1 MSYLIYEENSFRKIV
16 IDLLANQNM
25 LSGKNHI
32 KTRLNDCFICIKL
45 IVIKQKIT
53 RKNKENVTQLS
64 ERQKFLTSNSTYKQ
78 LCHK

>member
-1 MSYLIYEENSFRKIV
+1 
-16 IDLLANQNM
+16 M

-32 KTRLNDCFICIKL
+32 KTCLSDCIICLKL

-53 RKNKENVTQLS
+53 RKNKENEAQLS
-64 ERQKFLTSNSTYKQ
+64 ERQKFLTSNSTYKN